1 MYTCTCTCMPNL
13 TQQRHVASSY
23 SVLIHHPTCSAKCS
37 HLLLYMYS
45 YTCTCT
51 CTVVMEAL
59 DVPYIPL
66 VQYVD
71 YNNTVLY
78 SVFQLMFIFLSYMYM
93 YAECGY

>member
-1 MYTCTCTCMPNL
+1 
-13 TQQRHVASSY
+13 
-23 SVLIHHPTCSAKCS
+23 
-37 HLLLYMYS
+37 
-45 YTCTCT
+45 
-51 CTVVMEAL
+51 MEAL

-78 SVFQLMFIFLSYMYM
+78 SVFQLMLIFLSYMYM